1 MSECECRIPLWRI
14 KLQPTVRFLDRDMF
28 MRYTYFGVR
37 HPVAQRRITRD
48 CLGSDLV
55 APVNT
60 MDVVREDD
68 ADQDEVDVNHE
79 AYGDGQEEGDNEIN
93 DEELEDEELEDEDE
107 GEEEEGEEEEGGEDE
122 DPFDDHL
129 SF

>member
-1 MSECECRIPLWRI
+1 
-14 KLQPTVRFLDRDMF
+14 MF
-28 MRYTYFGVR
+28 MRYTYFGVG

-55 APVNT
+55 APVNA

-79 AYGDGQEEGDNEIN
+79 AYGDGEEEGDNEIN
-93 DEELEDEELEDEDE
+93 DEELEDEELEDEEEPEDEEELEDEDE
-107 GEEEEGEEEEGGEDE
+107 GEEEEGEEDE

>member
-1 MSECECRIPLWRI
+1 
-14 KLQPTVRFLDRDMF
+14 MF
-28 MRYTYFGVR
+28 MRYTYFGVG

-55 APVNT
+55 APVNA

-79 AYGDGQEEGDNEIN
+79 AYGDGEEEGDNEIN
-93 DEELEDEELEDEDE
+93 DEELEDEELEDEELEDEELEDEEEPEDEKELEDEDE
-107 GEEEEGEEEEGGEDE
+107 GEEEEGEEDE